1 MIKRIREY
9 FSLQRRIQH
18 EVLETLASICLWLQY
33 DSRHNRYG
41 EFMYGHYETLKSLS
55 EEIRAKEQRK

>member
-18 EVLETLASICLWLQY
+18 EILETLASICLWLHF
-33 DSRHNRYG
+33 DSRHNPYG
-41 EFMYGHYETLKSLS
+41 QYMHGHFQTLKSLS
-55 EEIRAKEQRK
+55 EEIREKELRK